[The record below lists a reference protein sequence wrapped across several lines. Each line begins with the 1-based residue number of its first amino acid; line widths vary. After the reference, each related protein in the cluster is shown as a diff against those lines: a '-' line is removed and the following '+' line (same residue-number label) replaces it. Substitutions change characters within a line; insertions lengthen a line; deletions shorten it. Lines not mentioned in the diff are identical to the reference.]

1 MMALA
6 LAMADGDYQTS
17 GDHFR
22 WREARRGAMSS
33 AYLRMHIMDRRFN
46 HERRIKILAIVT
58 ALLMTVLVAF
68 AIGCLD
74 FGPLPEI
81 HD

>member
-1 MMALA
+1 
-6 LAMADGDYQTS
+6 
-17 GDHFR
+17 
-22 WREARRGAMSS
+22 
-33 AYLRMHIMDRRFN
+33 MDRRFN

-74 FGPLPEI
+74 FGPLPEK